1 MLEEEKKEVELEAEE
16 AAEENQEEQKVT
28 GKEGDT
34 KTALIAFIL
43 ACVSFIFVWVPVV
56 GLVCAIVSLVF
67 FKKLNGVLPEQKPF
81 DIFAKITKI
90 ASLILVIV
98 GIVVTAAGL
107 IGALVGIIVAIVG
120 AIANAASSI
129 VLL

>member
-1 MLEEEKKEVELEAEE
+1 MLEEEKKEVELEAE
-16 AAEENQEEQKVT
+16 AAEEAQEEKKVT
-28 GKEGDT
+28 GKEGDP

-43 ACVSFIFVWVPVV
+43 ACVSFVFVWVPVV

-67 FKKLNGVLPEQKPF
+67 FKKLNGVLPEQKPHN
-81 DIFAKITKI
+81 IFAKITKI

-98 GIVVTAAGL
+98 GVVVTAVGL